1 MDNKHG
7 HINLPPPLPPLPPPP
22 KPRINMDALQKA
34 TGIIA
39 GLVALSP
46 IGRLVELGVVSIAD
60 AASHGEASKF
70 INNGHAV
77 NTTLNLLPGGMLAQ
91 QVANDSSNGLVGS
104 TLQKFVPDPKKM
116 VIHDVMKIGETIVL
130 HPSQTVNVGKNLG
143 NSNYHDLHDIVD
155 NYGNVV
161 KKEKPTINH
170 YILPIV
176 DKIKKIVQ
184 VPHKDDSHHPI
195 QTTLRKMETIISK
208 KETTLP
214 KKEISLP
221 KIETILSHL
230 IQTTLHK
237 IETVPK
243 IETILSHP
251 IQTTLHNVETTLP
264 KKETSLPK
272 VETTIP
278 KMQPTIKPS
287 HMVMKNTI
295 SNIAPIP
302 SYTEPSPISVPFI
315 GLGLLCLAAFVSR

>member
-1 MDNKHG
+1 MGNKHG

-130 HPSQTVNVGKNLG
+130 HPSQTVNVGKDLG
-143 NSNYHDLHDIVD
+143 NSNYHDLHNIVD

-170 YILPIV
+170 YTLPIV

-184 VPHKDDSHHPI
+184 VPHKDDSDHPI
-195 QTTLRKMETIISK
+195 QTALRKMETTISK
-208 KETTLP
+208 KEISLP

-221 KIETILSHL
+221 KIA
-230 IQTTLHK
+230 
-237 IETVPK
+237 
-243 IETILSHP
+243 TILSHP
-251 IQTTLHNVETTLP
+251 IHTTLQKIETTIP

-272 VETTIP
+272 VETTI
-278 KMQPTIKPS
+278 QPTMEPS
-287 HMVMKNTI
+287 HIIMKNTI